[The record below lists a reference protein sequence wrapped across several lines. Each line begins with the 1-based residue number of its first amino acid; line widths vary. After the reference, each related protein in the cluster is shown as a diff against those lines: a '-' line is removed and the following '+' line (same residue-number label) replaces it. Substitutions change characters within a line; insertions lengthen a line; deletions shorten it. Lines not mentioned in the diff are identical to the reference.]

1 MSHPL
6 RAWVLS
12 AAVGASVSCAAGAQ
26 AGDPVTA
33 EVARLETVAARLADR
48 TPQGL
53 SDALGRGREGLAAV
67 RATRDPRLA
76 LYRLREPLVT
86 VETLAYV
93 VDHGA
98 SAQDLTQLEAAWKVE
113 GGGAA
118 ASTPATD
125 STLHLALWQAAA
137 NKAEKLF
144 AAALPYG
151 RAAGPPA
158 GLYYLGEALAYR
170 SFRDLVA
177 RAAPPAAPGGT
188 TEPAVDAVAL
198 EAALVEL
205 EEATVAAFARDPAA
219 PTMVAVSARLKE
231 ARELF
236 EAEALAGAALTT
248 LEARLALS
256 RRLRDPAA
264 FGAATPGS
272 PAAAPPAA
280 ADATAEAAAPPLGS
294 DGGSSLRALYLAAA
308 AEDAVPGTASLVRDD
323 VLPLHDRLLRSRP

>member
-1 MSHPL
+1 MSCWW
-6 RAWVLS
+6 RAGLVA
-12 AAVGASVSCAAGAQ
+12 AAVGASASCAAGAQ
-26 AGDPVTA
+26 DGDPLA
-33 EVARLETVAARLADR
+33 GEIARLEASAARLADR

-67 RATRDPRLA
+67 RAARDPRLA
-76 LYRLREPLVT
+76 LYRLREPFVT
-86 VETLAYV
+86 LETVAYV
-93 VDHGA
+93 VEHGGA
-98 SAQDLTQLEAAWKVE
+98 AQDLARLEAAWKGE
-113 GGGAA
+113 GVAA
-118 ASTPATD
+118 APSPPATG

-137 NKAEKLF
+137 NKSEKLY

-170 SFRDLVA
+170 RFRDLVA
-177 RAAPPAAPGGT
+177 RAAPPAEPDAAA
-188 TEPAVDAVAL
+188 EPAVDAAAL
-198 EAALVEL
+198 EGALVEL
-205 EEATVAAFARDPAA
+205 EETTVAAFARDPAA

-236 EAEALAGAALTT
+236 EANALAGAALTT

-264 FGAATPGS
+264 FGAPAAPGS
-272 PAAAPPAA
+272 GAPPVAGAADPAAAPRR
-280 ADATAEAAAPPLGS
+280 S

-308 AEDAVPGTASLVRDD
+308 AEDDAPGTASLVRDD